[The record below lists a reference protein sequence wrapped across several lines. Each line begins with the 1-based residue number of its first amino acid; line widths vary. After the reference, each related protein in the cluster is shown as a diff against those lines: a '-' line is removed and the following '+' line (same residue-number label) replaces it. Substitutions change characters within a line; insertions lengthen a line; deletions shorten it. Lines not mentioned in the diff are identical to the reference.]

1 MFYVIN
7 KEKLTAYAISV
18 ATVVVLFVMAG
29 TLMPKNNTIETSV
42 EVKNENNTKQLK
54 TDENAT
60 NSDDN
65 QVCG

>member
-29 TLMPKNNTIETSV
+29 TLMPKNNTIDASAEI
-42 EVKNENNTKQLK
+42 KNENKNNQIEIEENEINSKDKQAN
-54 TDENAT
+54 E
-60 NSDDN
+60 
-65 QVCG
+65 

>member
-65 QVCG
+65 QVCE